1 MRRLYQAKQIDD
13 RSRHKFNLISF
24 SSSLSHHI
32 MNAFVGQTF
41 QINQLINIHQV
52 VEIVG
57 VARSTVYAMMDE
69 YSPYYDPTFPKK
81 VKITQN
87 RIGWSAFEIHQWI
100 ESKLASRE

>member
-1 MRRLYQAKQIDD
+1 
-13 RSRHKFNLISF
+13 
-24 SSSLSHHI
+24 
-32 MNAFVGQTF
+32 MNMFKGETF

-52 VEIVG
+52 MKVT
-57 VARSTVYAMMDE
+57 ALSRSTIYAMMDQ

-87 RIGWSAFEIHQWI
+87 RIAWSALEIHQWI